1 MSNFVGAAINTADLA
16 SKLTGFAVSFLEGT
30 FCEGF
35 CEVLD
40 LGKDMIF
47 EAIRTGKINHET
59 AKALESMDGE
69 LLDDLKQFLGQE
81 LKKYAKKD
89 KIPTKLKGKD
99 LTEIFS
105 SRLDTVAEMVEKY
118 ADQHNLSEQRRL
130 ALAYVLGEVK
140 RAAAQAAHKTM
151 GGDDKR
157 MVLVL
162 SEIMES
168 MYSNTK
174 DEIVALLTRTVYIR
188 PTECYNCGNDE
199 LHYDDGKQMASCSHC
214 GKKTAYVIN
223 TGLMSGVQRNLDE
236 FRAKVEQNQQE
247 ILAGLN
253 ALSQKMDE
261 HDKRNSDAH
270 TALHEDHETMRKDYE
285 AMRKEYETMREDL
298 RMIKAAVL
306 SNAPGKDSKAQPAAQ
321 QQDNA
326 EDLYEQACSYY
337 FGEGVTQ
344 NYTKAAR
351 LYKLAA
357 DQGYA
362 AAQFYLGVCYD
373 RGLGVMQDYAE
384 AVKWYRLAAN
394 QGQID
399 AQFNLGA
406 CYKNGIGVKQDYAEA
421 VKWYKLAASQGY
433 AQAQCNL
440 GYCYENGTGVRQ
452 DYAEAVKWYS
462 LAADQGNEVAQ
473 NNIGACYAQ
482 GTGTRKNYAKAVKY
496 YKLAAKH
503 GYALAQFNLGTCYY
517 DGTGVRQDYAKAV
530 NWYKLAAD
538 QGYARAQFY
547 LGVCYDKGLGVMQ
560 DYAEAVK
567 WYKLAADQG
576 HTPAQYNLGHCY
588 YYGEGVQSN
597 RSEAIRYLQLAE
609 AQGYENAKK
618 ILAKIR

>member
-1 MSNFVGAAINTADLA
+1 MSNFVGATINTADLA
-16 SKLTGFAVSFLEGT
+16 SKLTGFAISFLEGT

-140 RAAAQAAHKTM
+140 RAAVQAAHKTM

-174 DEIVALLTRTVYIR
+174 DEIVALLTHTVYIR

-199 LHYDDGKQMASCSHC
+199 LHYDDRKQMACCSHC
-214 GKKTAYVIN
+214 GRKTAYVIN

-270 TALHEDHETMRKDYE
+270 TALHEDHETMR
-285 AMRKEYETMREDL
+285 REIL
-298 RMIKAAVL
+298 EIKALLSGVALHNEGEFQRPKQLWSQTQFDESIALECLELGLICDIAEDYSEAAKYYELAAVKGL
-306 SNAPGKDSKAQPAAQ
+306 AEAQYYLGDCYRYGHGVEVNEVLAVQWFERATQQGFAKAQCALG
-321 QQDNA
+321 DC
-326 EDLYEQACSYY
+326 YRIGC
-337 FGEGVTQ
+337 GVKQ
-344 NYTKAAR
+344 NYKKAVG
-351 LYKLAA
+351 LFQL
-357 DQGYA
+357 A
-362 AAQFYLGVCYD
+362 AAQGVTEANFYLGVFYEN
-373 RGLGVMQDYAE
+373 GWGVSPNVTE
-384 AVKWYRLAAN
+384 AVRYYRLAAE
-394 QGQID
+394 QGLAE
-399 AQFNLGA
+399 AQHNLGN
-406 CYKNGIGVKQDYAEA
+406 CYHYGKGVKQNYEESL
-421 VKWYKLAASQGY
+421 KWSRLAAEQGFAD
-433 AQAQCNL
+433 AQYNL
-440 GYCYENGTGVRQ
+440 GVCYMKGIGVRQ
-452 DYAEAVKWYS
+452 DYTEAARLFR
-462 LAADQGNEVAQ
+462 LAAEQ
-473 NNIGACYAQ
+473 
-482 GTGTRKNYAKAVKY
+482 
-496 YKLAAKH
+496 
-503 GYALAQFNLGTCYY
+503 GYADAQYNLGVCYTQ
-517 DGTGVRQDYAKAV
+517 GAGVRQDYT
-530 NWYKLAAD
+530 
-538 QGYARAQFY
+538 
-547 LGVCYDKGLGVMQ
+547 
-560 DYAEAVK
+560 EAVK

-576 HTPAQYNLGHCY
+576 HESAQIEL
-588 YYGEGVQSN
+588 VI
-597 RSEAIRYLQLAE
+597 AMVLAE
-609 AQGYENAKK
+609 E
-618 ILAKIR
+618 